1 MTTISIIGSGNMATA
16 IGTRAAKHGH
26 TIELMSRNTAK
37 AQALADQIGN
47 GATVGTFGARPAG
60 DIVIVA
66 VLYTGAVEVV
76 AHYGD
81 ALSGK
86 ILVDITN
93 PFNADASGL
102 VTTAGNSMSQQMAAA
117 APEGTH
123 VVKAFNSILHD
134 VLAQTSPWTC
144 SSPETAPRRRHASR
158 RSWKAWTCGPST
170 QEGSRWPGSWNGP
183 ASSWWAWHATGPA
196 STSPWEPKR
205 SEHFLGQ
212 MTAGTCKALGEVP
225 DALSPGYRC
234 PRNERGRE

>member
-1 MTTISIIGSGNMATA
+1 MSTISIIGSGNMANA

-26 TIELMSRNTAK
+26 TIEFMSRNTAK

-47 GATVGTFGARPAG
+47 GATVGTFGATPAG

-66 VLYTGAVEVV
+66 VLYTGAVDVV

-93 PFNADASGL
+93 PFNADVTGL
-102 VTTAGNSMSQQMAAA
+102 VTTAGNSVSQQIAAA

-134 VLAQTSPWTC
+134 VLAQEKPVDVFFAGDGAEAKARVAAFLESLDMRPLDAGGLEMAYVLEW
-144 SSPETAPRRRHASR
+144 AGILLVGLAS
-158 RSWKAWTCGPST
+158 
-170 QEGSRWPGSWNGP
+170 NG
-183 ASSWWAWHATGPA
+183 AGFDIA
-196 STSPWEPKR
+196 
-205 SEHFLGQ
+205 LG
-212 MTAGTCKALGEVP
+212 AKAL
-225 DALSPGYRC
+225 
-234 PRNERGRE
+234 